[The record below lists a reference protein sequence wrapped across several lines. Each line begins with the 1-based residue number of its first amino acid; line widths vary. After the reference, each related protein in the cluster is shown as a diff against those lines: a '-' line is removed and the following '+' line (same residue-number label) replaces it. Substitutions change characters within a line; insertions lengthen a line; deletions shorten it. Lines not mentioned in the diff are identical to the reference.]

1 VNNINVVV
9 LSGNL
14 TKDPESKA
22 VGETSV
28 TKLRLASNKSVKDR
42 QTGEWADSPM
52 YFDIDVWGRTGE
64 ICMQYLTRGSK
75 VTVSGRLDWREWTSE
90 AGEKRQNVSIVAD
103 RVELPSK
110 REAEQSAGYARQEAP
125 RQAAP
130 APVRQQHHQETAQTF
145 AEADVGD
152 EDIPF

>member
-1 VNNINVVV
+1 MNNINVVV

-28 TKLRLASNKSVKDR
+28 AKLRLASNKSVKDR
-42 QTGEWADSPM
+42 ETGEWTDSPM

-75 VTVSGRLDWREWTSE
+75 VTVNGRLDWREWTSE

-130 APVRQQHHQETAQTF
+130 APARQQHHQETAQTF
-145 AEADVGD
+145 ADDDDAS
-152 EDIPF
+152 IPF